1 MVFADT
7 HTHIYLNAF
16 DDDRLLAIQRAF
28 DAGVKYL
35 FVPNIDEQTIPKVL
49 ALAHQYPNQ
58 VFPLLAL
65 HPTDVKSDYL
75 QQIMAIEKALLDNIC
90 LVKGIGETGIDLY
103 WDKTFLKEQKH
114 SLEIHA
120 HWAIKYDIPLIIH
133 ARDSHSEIFEVLQNF
148 KNRNLKGIF
157 HCFSGNYEQAK
168 QIVDFGFL
176 MGIGGTLTYK
186 TSTLPAV
193 IKNFQLENFV
203 LETDS
208 PFLPPVPFRGKRN
221 ESSYIPL
228 IADKM
233 AKIYNTDIQT
243 VANITT
249 KNAITLFNI
258 NDSYNDG

>member
-16 DDDRLLAIQRAF
+16 DDDRHNAIQRAF

-35 FVPNIDEQTIPKVL
+35 FVPNIDDQTVLKVL
-49 ALAHQYPNQ
+49 ELAKSYPNQ

-75 QQIMAIEKALLDNIC
+75 QQISSIEKALQENIN
-90 LVKGIGETGIDLY
+90 LVKGIGESGIDLY

-120 HWAIKYDIPLIIH
+120 NWAITYDLPLIIH
-133 ARDSHSEIFEVLQNF
+133 ARESHEEIFDVLQNF

-176 MGIGGTLTYK
+176 MGIGGPLTYK
-186 TSTLPAV
+186 KSTLPEV
-193 IKNFQLENFV
+193 IKKFSLEKFV

-208 PFLPPVPFRGKRN
+208 PFLPPVPHRGQRN
-221 ESSYIPL
+221 ESSYIPI
-228 IADKM
+228 IAQKM
-233 AKIYNTDIQT
+233 AEIFETDMPT
-243 VANITT
+243 VANITSQ
-249 KNAITLFNI
+249 NASSLFNI
-258 NDSYNDG
+258 TFN